1 MNKSEL
7 VAALQE
13 KWLWNKK
20 QAEMAVE
27 GITEIITTELAA
39 GKDVTLVGFGSFT
52 VSQRAA
58 RQGRNPKTG
67 ESVPIPAA
75 KVVKFKPGKLLRE
88 AVDK

>member
-13 KWLWNKK
+13 KYVWSKQ
-20 QAEMAVE
+20 QAEMAVD
-27 GITEIITTELAA
+27 GVTEIITAALAA
-39 GKDVTLVGFGSFT
+39 GKDVTLVGFGSFS